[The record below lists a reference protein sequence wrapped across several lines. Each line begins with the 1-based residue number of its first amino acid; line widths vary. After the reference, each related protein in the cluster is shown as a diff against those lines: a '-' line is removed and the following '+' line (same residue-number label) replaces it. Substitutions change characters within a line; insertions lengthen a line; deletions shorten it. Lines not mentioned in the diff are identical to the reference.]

1 MQCYSEHLQID
12 LKEILITSLV
22 LHLGKSWTASWPF
35 SVHKKHYLSYLPNQI
50 CFSVINMELNI
61 LWGKMTQKCQHYVQH
76 FWLFPLVFI
85 DELWKTKKIR
95 ILKKTKIA
103 GDIIIL
109 QLCTKNH
116 NHKEQFLIYQVKQNF
131 LSFWVFFP
139 CPIPLPHLT
148 AQKSKIL
155 KQWKEHLQMSSF

>member
-116 NHKEQFLIYQVKQNF
+116 NHKVQFLIYQVKQNF

-155 KQWKEHLQMSSF
+155 KQWEEHLQMSSF

>member
-95 ILKKTKIA
+95 ILKKQKLLEISSFYRCVPKTTITRYSSWYTKWNRIFCHF
-103 GDIIIL
+103 G
-109 QLCTKNH
+109 
-116 NHKEQFLIYQVKQNF
+116 Y
-131 LSFWVFFP
+131 FFP
-139 CPIPLPHLT
+139 VQSPSPT
-148 AQKSKIL
+148 
-155 KQWKEHLQMSSF
+155 